1 MGEAVTT
8 TQIASLVRRWFD
20 QAQQASGP
28 ILPDG
33 WFGGRPYD
41 NIFLLE
47 DVEVVDD
54 MLMIHL
60 REDTTLSVAR
70 PRRGY
75 VENSEL
81 VLEDFDHATLRWKHY
96 GGSEYH
102 EKHFDSGQVRLAPP
116 VGMTVTVE

>member
-1 MGEAVTT
+1 MGEAMTT
-8 TQIASLVRRWFD
+8 TQIASLVRSWFE

-47 DVEVVDD
+47 DIEVLDD
-54 MLMIHL
+54 VLVIHL
-60 REDTTLSVAR
+60 SEETTLSIAR

-75 VENSEL
+75 VQESQL
-81 VLEDFDHATLRWKHY
+81 VFEDYDYAVLRWKHY
-96 GGSEYH
+96 GGTEYH
-102 EKHFDSGQVRLAPP
+102 EKRFDSGQVRLAPP
-116 VGMTVTVE
+116 IGTTVTVE